1 MLGDVGDWEPAFSI
15 KRSQKSAT
23 AVGSKI
29 KTLKNDS
36 WAEIRHFLPVEDVLV
51 AVEIIEEVVS
61 GLYVVVEED
70 VGIVVGE
77 VDKVVADEAVESET
91 RTD

>member
-1 MLGDVGDWEPAFSI
+1 MYWL
-15 KRSQKSAT
+15 QLKSLRRW
-23 AVGSKI
+23 S
-29 KTLKNDS
+29 L
-36 WAEIRHFLPVEDVLV
+36 E
-51 AVEIIEEVVS
+51 S

-77 VDKVVADEAVESET
+77 VEKVVADEAVESET